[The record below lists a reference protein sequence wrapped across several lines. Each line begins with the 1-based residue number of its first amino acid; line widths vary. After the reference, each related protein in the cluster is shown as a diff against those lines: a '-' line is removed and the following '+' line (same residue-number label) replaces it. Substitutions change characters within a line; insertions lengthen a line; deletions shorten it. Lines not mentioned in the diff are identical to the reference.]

1 MEYILGRISGKCTAV
16 CPGDWPL
23 QTSGRMGG
31 QGLTQIKRRGLYFH
45 CLYFLSIL
53 YRNKQIEPTFNCF
66 QPCHMEI
73 LNINKRNSTIST
85 SYTHD
90 SIKLHLY
97 HFMVWKDHFC
107 TSLLT
112 YFRHLFLNFSR
123 SNMIPLTSIYMAQ
136 EC

>member
-1 MEYILGRISGKCTAV
+1 MTDLSKRVAEWEDKVLPKLKEEVCIFTA
-16 CPGDWPL
+16 C
-23 QTSGRMGG
+23 
-31 QGLTQIKRRGLYFH
+31 I
-45 CLYFLSIL
+45 FLRIL

-73 LNINKRNSTIST
+73 LNINKRNSTICTFYS
-85 SYTHD
+85 HD